1 MKRFAAAD
9 PAAPQVAVVI
19 ATCRRPGLL
28 RRCLQAL
35 LRQQGLVHDWEIVV
49 VDDGPCAETE
59 TLVRTLAEGGGTRPR
74 LRYAR
79 AEGTR
84 GPAGARNTGWRSTRA
99 PVIAFT
105 DDDTVPAPDWLAEGL
120 RALGGGLVAAGGR
133 VVVPVHGA
141 PTDHARMT
149 QGLERAEFVTANAF
163 VRRNALLGVGGFDAR
178 FTRAWRE
185 DSDLQFAL
193 LERYGGVGRAERA
206 VVVHPVRPVRWG
218 ISMAQQA
225 NVYFDALLY
234 AKHPALFRSRIR
246 RRPPWLYALVVGAGL
261 AALGTALAGQGAWA
275 GAFAALALAGCLVF
289 ALRRLRGASHAPGH
303 VAEMLVTS
311 LAIPFLACYWRLR
324 GAWRFRTLFP

>member
-9 PAAPQVAVVI
+9 PTVPAIAVVI
-19 ATCRRPGLL
+19 ATCRRPALL

-35 LRQQGLVHDWEIVV
+35 LAQQGLARDWEIVV
-49 VDDGPCAETE
+49 VDDGPCADTE
-59 TLVRTLAEGGGTRPR
+59 ALVQALAATCKRPR

-79 AEGTR
+79 AQGTR

-99 PVIAFT
+99 PVVAFT

-120 RALGGGLVAAGGR
+120 RALDDGLVAAGGR
-133 VVVPVHGA
+133 VVVPVDGP

-163 VRRNALLGVGGFDAR
+163 VRRSALLGVGGFDTR

-225 NVYFDALLY
+225 NVYFDALLF
-234 AKHPALFRSRIR
+234 AKHPDLYRSRIR
-246 RRPPWLYALVVGAGL
+246 RHPPWLYGL
-261 AALGTALAGQGAWA
+261 IVASALGAAGAALAGQGPLA
-275 GAFAALALAGCLVF
+275 GALAALALAGCLVF
-289 ALRRLRGASHAPGH
+289 ALRRLRGASHAPAH